1 MYLVCGN
8 YLFIDLFL
16 TVLGA
21 PIVICAFPACSEDL
35 IDIYQISRWISLLSP
50 LSLTRARVFV
60 LFCVCLGQ
68 VAENNP
74 HDTLTPW
81 SEGSETTQGSCIPNE
96 RLTFL
101 SLALP

>member
-1 MYLVCGN
+1 MHCSILCVLRQLEWIMYLVCGN

-21 PIVICAFPACSEDL
+21 PIVICAFPACSEDS

-74 HDTLTPW
+74 QDTFNTL
-81 SEGSETTQGSCIPNE
+81 E
-96 RLTFL
+96 
-101 SLALP
+101 